1 MIKTF
6 KIVVLK
12 IIIQMVLKV
21 WKKEQ
26 ESKVKICKVLIY
38 IIKRKIKNYLKM
50 MILMKMVTNMKIK
63 LMVIII
69 VKWQLKK

>member
-1 MIKTF
+1 
-6 KIVVLK
+6 
-12 IIIQMVLKV
+12 MVLKV

>member
-69 VKWQLKK
+69 VKWQ

>member
-1 MIKTF
+1 
-6 KIVVLK
+6 
-12 IIIQMVLKV
+12 MVLKV

-69 VKWQLKK
+69 VKWQ